1 MRLLKLRIENI
12 NSLAGRYEIDFTNRD
27 YVESGIFA
35 IVGPTGSGKTTIL
48 DAVTLALFGKTPRME
63 TRTSTS
69 KKTDRGCMVLTEGR
83 KQCSASVVFESMGKF
98 WRSRWSVRLKRTG
111 EPRDAQVELVRL
123 PDGSAE
129 TGEIVAEQKLAWNA
143 KVPEVLG
150 MDYET
155 FTRSALLAQG
165 AFTELLRAQVDDRAA
180 ILEKIT
186 GTKLYSTIGQWV
198 FERCRD
204 ENNKVKRLLVH
215 LEGAEMLAEDARK
228 ALETALETT
237 ADEAQHVRL
246 RRSELEADLRW
257 IRQATAARARLKDAE
272 QSFVQAEKAAQAS
285 QALKREAA
293 AARSAVE
300 PLAERRRMLDC
311 AASAEAHRREAAQY
325 EAAQV
330 QAQAHQAQAQAAAD
344 VARQAALQAAEDE
357 AKTIPELEQMEE
369 KDKCLAIAD
378 AEAQASSAALADA
391 QARSLRADAEVQKCA
406 AALKSAEDERRRA
419 LGALEMLQGDR
430 ELAEHLPAAAAA
442 AEAYADAKKNSLN
455 AKSAAALGEKKIAA
469 DKVKAD
475 EAHDA
480 AVKAQAVM
488 EAAAQRLQAAV
499 YQEGSLEV
507 KLVEMR
513 RFTGRAWAAQ
523 WFLECGELL
532 GLLSEM
538 PSGDKTSRMREVLT
552 HRIEALRS
560 AYPQDF
566 AEALTPQ
573 RAAGFNAVLDAIEAW
588 SKNAEAA
595 DKGLALVRAEE
606 IKAVNAFHEAQAA
619 DVRASARLRAAQES
633 LEQLQAQQR
642 ESAERLQ
649 VRRDAF
655 LLAAK
660 HCFAADTDSK
670 AVLAEPQS
678 FLNEAEA
685 RRQRYAAADASAQ
698 KAQEK
703 LTAASAAANAAAAQK
718 RGADEAQ
725 TAASERAQAAHQ
737 AAQDVRKDRENKF
750 GKRSAQA
757 ERRELA
763 HRVRT
768 SREKERNA
776 AQASAQAAQHLKTI
790 EATLS
795 AEKKAAQEF
804 AQKTEDAKARFSEL
818 LANAAFADEAAL
830 LAAERD
836 PARIKELEQTAEA
849 AGQAYAAAESNRATA
864 QRDLEALLQTPHRDV
879 QEAEAAAELAQT
891 DERASEAER
900 RLGSLRQQ
908 LEADDAVRRKAALIE
923 AELKTARTSADK
935 WAKLSGLIGSADG
948 KTFRLAAQSLTFA
961 LLLHEANVILSRM
974 QSRYQLIPA
983 GSQKLDL
990 AVRDLELAGLERTS
1004 FNLSGGETFLVSL
1017 ALALALSRVSSSRM
1031 QVDTLFLDE
1040 GFGTL
1045 DPDTLEK
1052 ALNALEM
1059 LQQKTGKLIGIISHV
1074 RAVRERVG
1082 VHIVVKPRGT
1092 SGESEV
1098 SGPGVRFE
1106 AQPAA

>member
-237 ADEAQHVRL
+237 ADEAKHVRL

-257 IRQATAARARLKDAE
+257 IRQATAARVRLKDAE

-344 VARQAALQAAEDE
+344 AARQAALQAAEDE

-419 LGALEMLQGDR
+419 LGALEMLQG
-430 ELAEHLPAAAAA
+430 
-442 AEAYADAKKNSLN
+442 
-455 AKSAAALGEKKIAA
+455 EK
-469 DKVKAD
+469 
-475 EAHDA
+475 
-480 AVKAQAVM
+480 Q
-488 EAAAQRLQAAV
+488 
-499 YQEGSLEV
+499 
-507 KLVEMR
+507 
-513 RFTGRAWAAQ
+513 
-523 WFLECGELL
+523 
-532 GLLSEM
+532 
-538 PSGDKTSRMREVLT
+538 
-552 HRIEALRS
+552 
-560 AYPQDF
+560 
-566 AEALTPQ
+566 
-573 RAAGFNAVLDAIEAW
+573 N
-588 SKNAEAA
+588 
-595 DKGLALVRAEE
+595 
-606 IKAVNAFHEAQAA
+606 
-619 DVRASARLRAAQES
+619 
-633 LEQLQAQQR
+633 
-642 ESAERLQ
+642 
-649 VRRDAF
+649 
-655 LLAAK
+655 
-660 HCFAADTDSK
+660 
-670 AVLAEPQS
+670 
-678 FLNEAEA
+678 
-685 RRQRYAAADASAQ
+685 
-698 KAQEK
+698 
-703 LTAASAAANAAAAQK
+703 
-718 RGADEAQ
+718 
-725 TAASERAQAAHQ
+725 
-737 AAQDVRKDRENKF
+737 
-750 GKRSAQA
+750 
-757 ERRELA
+757 
-763 HRVRT
+763 RT
-768 SREKERNA
+768 
-776 AQASAQAAQHLKTI
+776 
-790 EATLS
+790 
-795 AEKKAAQEF
+795 
-804 AQKTEDAKARFSEL
+804 
-818 LANAAFADEAAL
+818 
-830 LAAERD
+830 
-836 PARIKELEQTAEA
+836 
-849 AGQAYAAAESNRATA
+849 
-864 QRDLEALLQTPHRDV
+864 
-879 QEAEAAAELAQT
+879 
-891 DERASEAER
+891 
-900 RLGSLRQQ
+900 
-908 LEADDAVRRKAALIE
+908 
-923 AELKTARTSADK
+923 
-935 WAKLSGLIGSADG
+935 
-948 KTFRLAAQSLTFA
+948 
-961 LLLHEANVILSRM
+961 
-974 QSRYQLIPA
+974 
-983 GSQKLDL
+983 
-990 AVRDLELAGLERTS
+990 
-1004 FNLSGGETFLVSL
+1004 
-1017 ALALALSRVSSSRM
+1017 
-1031 QVDTLFLDE
+1031 
-1040 GFGTL
+1040 
-1045 DPDTLEK
+1045 
-1052 ALNALEM
+1052 
-1059 LQQKTGKLIGIISHV
+1059 
-1074 RAVRERVG
+1074 
-1082 VHIVVKPRGT
+1082 
-1092 SGESEV
+1092 
-1098 SGPGVRFE
+1098 
-1106 AQPAA
+1106 

>member
-369 KDKCLAIAD
+369 KDK
-378 AEAQASSAALADA
+378 
-391 QARSLRADAEVQKCA
+391 
-406 AALKSAEDERRRA
+406 
-419 LGALEMLQGDR
+419 
-430 ELAEHLPAAAAA
+430 
-442 AEAYADAKKNSLN
+442 
-455 AKSAAALGEKKIAA
+455 
-469 DKVKAD
+469 
-475 EAHDA
+475 
-480 AVKAQAVM
+480 
-488 EAAAQRLQAAV
+488 
-499 YQEGSLEV
+499 
-507 KLVEMR
+507 
-513 RFTGRAWAAQ
+513 
-523 WFLECGELL
+523 
-532 GLLSEM
+532 
-538 PSGDKTSRMREVLT
+538 
-552 HRIEALRS
+552 
-560 AYPQDF
+560 
-566 AEALTPQ
+566 
-573 RAAGFNAVLDAIEAW
+573 
-588 SKNAEAA
+588 
-595 DKGLALVRAEE
+595 
-606 IKAVNAFHEAQAA
+606 
-619 DVRASARLRAAQES
+619 
-633 LEQLQAQQR
+633 
-642 ESAERLQ
+642 
-649 VRRDAF
+649 
-655 LLAAK
+655 
-660 HCFAADTDSK
+660 
-670 AVLAEPQS
+670 
-678 FLNEAEA
+678 
-685 RRQRYAAADASAQ
+685 
-698 KAQEK
+698 
-703 LTAASAAANAAAAQK
+703 
-718 RGADEAQ
+718 
-725 TAASERAQAAHQ
+725 
-737 AAQDVRKDRENKF
+737 
-750 GKRSAQA
+750 
-757 ERRELA
+757 
-763 HRVRT
+763 
-768 SREKERNA
+768 
-776 AQASAQAAQHLKTI
+776 
-790 EATLS
+790 
-795 AEKKAAQEF
+795 
-804 AQKTEDAKARFSEL
+804 
-818 LANAAFADEAAL
+818 
-830 LAAERD
+830 
-836 PARIKELEQTAEA
+836 
-849 AGQAYAAAESNRATA
+849 
-864 QRDLEALLQTPHRDV
+864 
-879 QEAEAAAELAQT
+879 
-891 DERASEAER
+891 
-900 RLGSLRQQ
+900 
-908 LEADDAVRRKAALIE
+908 
-923 AELKTARTSADK
+923 
-935 WAKLSGLIGSADG
+935 
-948 KTFRLAAQSLTFA
+948 
-961 LLLHEANVILSRM
+961 
-974 QSRYQLIPA
+974 
-983 GSQKLDL
+983 
-990 AVRDLELAGLERTS
+990 
-1004 FNLSGGETFLVSL
+1004 
-1017 ALALALSRVSSSRM
+1017 
-1031 QVDTLFLDE
+1031 
-1040 GFGTL
+1040 
-1045 DPDTLEK
+1045 
-1052 ALNALEM
+1052 
-1059 LQQKTGKLIGIISHV
+1059 
-1074 RAVRERVG
+1074 
-1082 VHIVVKPRGT
+1082 
-1092 SGESEV
+1092 
-1098 SGPGVRFE
+1098 
-1106 AQPAA
+1106 